1 MANIVGGTYPEAN
14 IFFGRRDIYST
25 TDTID
30 ESNIIEQINTALS
43 FHCQN
48 LFEEEYL
55 YWHRRGLQPI
65 LGRKKEI
72 RPEICSKVVEN
83 HSTEIVDFKNGY
95 FLTQPAFYIS
105 RNTDANEKVKE
116 LNEYLYRS
124 GKQIADNLT
133 VDWFHTVGKGAIYV
147 KPNDSNDVPITVYSL
162 DPRSAFVVYSLQPG
176 HEPVMG
182 VNMVVVDDLIKIDAF
197 TKDKVYRLSGTVGGR
212 FITSDP
218 VYIATATSI
227 EAVEPNVIGEIPIIE
242 YRYNS
247 VNMGSFESVLPL
259 LDALNDVMSNR
270 CDGVAQFIQSLVV
283 MYNCQLPE
291 GEDGNTIRQQGLI
304 ALKSIGENKA
314 DIKVLSEELDQTQ
327 TQVLVDY
334 LYQQILTIC
343 GMPCTVR
350 NGKGVSDTTGAAIL
364 ANNGWYQADTVARN
378 TEDLFKA
385 SNKYFDRILLKVLK
399 TRGLLD
405 LKETDF
411 ELHFVRNETANIQ
424 SKAQAF
430 STLLSAG
437 LNPELAAAKSGVSN
451 DPVSDIAA
459 SEKYLKM
466 IWGDPDKLENSGKGE
481 AKIIEEDNFIG
492 NNDVGGAV

>member
-1 MANIVGGTYPEAN
+1 M
-14 IFFGRRDIYST
+14 
-25 TDTID
+25 
-30 ESNIIEQINTALS
+30 
-43 FHCQN
+43 
-48 LFEEEYL
+48 
-55 YWHRRGLQPI
+55 
-65 LGRKKEI
+65 
-72 RPEICSKVVEN
+72 
-83 HSTEIVDFKNGY
+83 
-95 FLTQPAFYIS
+95 
-105 RNTDANEKVKE
+105 
-116 LNEYLYRS
+116 
-124 GKQIADNLT
+124 
-133 VDWFHTVGKGAIYV
+133 
-147 KPNDSNDVPITVYSL
+147 
-162 DPRSAFVVYSLQPG
+162 
-176 HEPVMG
+176 
-182 VNMVVVDDLIKIDAF
+182 
-197 TKDKVYRLSGTVGGR
+197 
-212 FITSDP
+212 
-218 VYIATATSI
+218 
-227 EAVEPNVIGEIPIIE
+227 
-242 YRYNS
+242 
-247 VNMGSFESVLPL
+247 
-259 LDALNDVMSNR
+259 
-270 CDGVAQFIQSLVV
+270 
-283 MYNCQLPE
+283 
-291 GEDGNTIRQQGLI
+291 
-304 ALKSIGENKA
+304 KSIGENKA

-350 NGKGVSDTTGAAIL
+350 NGKGVSDTTGAAVL

-466 IWGDPDKLENSGKGE
+466 IWGDPDKVENSGKGE
-481 AKIIEEDNFIG
+481 AKIIEEDNSIG
-492 NNDVGGAV
+492 DNDVGGAV